1 VSFVQSLIR
10 LHDSDGTLVWGR
22 ELADFVPV
30 VVYTDDG
37 MGLGRR
43 FDQTNGSHLF
53 RSVVPMGD
61 GMALVQHEIRTQ
73 EVPEEGEVEVVESRL
88 IRLEDGAEVD
98 RSRALPLFL
107 AGQGTRL
114 YEVRRS
120 PFPQV
125 IVLER
130 RGGG

>member
-1 VSFVQSLIR
+1 
-10 LHDSDGTLVWGR
+10 
-22 ELADFVPV
+22 
-30 VVYTDDG
+30 
-37 MGLGRR
+37 
-43 FDQTNGSHLF
+43 
-53 RSVVPMGD
+53 
-61 GMALVQHEIRTQ
+61 MALVQHEIRTQ
-73 EVPEEGEVEVVESRL
+73 EVPDEGEVEVVESRL

-120 PFPQV
+120 PFPHV
-125 IVLER
+125 IALER